1 MEDNIKTY
9 FESIFYSLIE
19 NEKIIFPN
27 KEIINTWQNVIDEW
41 INDDSIP
48 LFVRKGNEI
57 RGTII
62 EFDGRNIITT
72 DNTPAHWVFKNI
84 VLERLNFSPQEI
96 LELINSNK
104 FPISFIRKKAEYE
117 TLLDGMVAD
126 NKTRLNNAGWKLAH
140 IIGIAMK
147 RGKNITIDDYKKHH
161 SQFLALSNMYLI
173 DKKFSGLA
181 EVNLFN
187 EIIIDYKINVLKI

>member
-19 NEKIIFPN
+19 NERIIFPN
-27 KEIINTWQNVIDEW
+27 KEIINTWQNVINEW

-48 LFVRKGNEI
+48 LFVRKGGEI
-57 RGTII
+57 RGTTI

-117 TLLDGMVAD
+117 TLLDGMVAN

>member
-19 NEKIIFPN
+19 NERIIFPN
-27 KEIINTWQNVIDEW
+27 KEIINTWQNVINEW

-48 LFVRKGNEI
+48 LFVRKGSEI

-104 FPISFIRKKAEYE
+104 FPISFIRKKTEYE